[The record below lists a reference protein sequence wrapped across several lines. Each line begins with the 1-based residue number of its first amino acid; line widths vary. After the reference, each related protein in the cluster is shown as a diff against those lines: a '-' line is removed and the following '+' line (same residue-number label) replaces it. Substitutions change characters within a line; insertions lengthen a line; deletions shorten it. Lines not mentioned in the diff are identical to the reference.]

1 MTALWIEPFGGIAGD
16 MLMGAM
22 LDLAD
27 VRFTIDDARRLAREL
42 VGGEA
47 SIEVEKVWR
56 GSLSGRCVTVRTPES
71 VQSPHRGLA
80 ECLALIER
88 SSLTRASKVR
98 AGAVFRRIAEAEA
111 RVHGTTVEEIHFHEV
126 GAVDALVDVCANVLA
141 LERLAVDRVFATPPL
156 VGSGLVRCAHGE
168 MPVPAPGTAEILR
181 GLPFEFGGGPGE
193 RTTPT
198 GAALLV
204 EFAAP
209 FERPR
214 SFTSLAHGYGAGHK
228 EFASGPPNILRVS
241 LGRVREERLFAEA
254 WLLEVNLDDQSAE
267 EIGYLVERLREAGA
281 LEVWT
286 SALQMKKD
294 RPGTLV
300 SALARAEH
308 RVPLEDALFA
318 HSTTLGCRWRAVERT
333 ELAREMLTVEV
344 DGRAV
349 RVKRRVRDDVEAI
362 DLSPEYDDLT
372 ALARE
377 SGRNLRELEREV
389 VLAALRQLGVQL

>member
-27 VRFTIDDARRLAREL
+27 VRFTIDDVRRLAREL

-56 GSLSGRCVTVRTPES
+56 GSLSGRCVTVRTSES
-71 VQSPHRGLA
+71 VHSPHRGLA
-80 ECLALIER
+80 DCLALIER
-88 SSLTRASKVR
+88 SSLTPASKSK

-111 RVHGTTVEEIHFHEV
+111 RVHGTTVEQIHFHEV

-141 LERLAVDRVFATPPL
+141 LERLAVERVFATPPL

-214 SFTSLAHGYGAGHK
+214 DFTALALGYGAGHK

-241 LGRVREERLFAEA
+241 LGRVREERQSAEA

-308 RVPLEDALFA
+308 RVPLEEALFA

-333 ELAREMLTVEV
+333 ELAREVLTVEV

-349 RVKRRVRDDVEAI
+349 RVKRRVRDDIEAI
-362 DLSPEYDDLT
+362 DLSPEYDDLA

-389 VLAALRQLGVQL
+389 VLAALRRLGVQL